1 MDGFVASVQQKITE
15 TEKLF
20 STAEQELLKQKS
32 FEDMA
37 FCSSGLCEN
46 GDFFYFAAVAEGPT
60 ARDRLSEYMQIKEA
74 FDHFAEN
81 IYPQLRDINS
91 CNEQQVVSYVQET
104 LESFRL
110 KLQLLAPF

>member
-1 MDGFVASVQQKITE
+1 MSEFVASVQQMVAQTE
-15 TEKLF
+15 RLF
-20 STAEQELLKQKS
+20 SAAEQELLKQKT

-60 ARDRLSEYMQIKEA
+60 ARERFSEYMQIKES

-81 IYPQLRDINS
+81 LYPQLRDINIR
-91 CNEQQVVSYVQET
+91 NEQQVTAYVHET
-104 LESFRL
+104 LEQFKV
-110 KLQLLAPF
+110 KLQVLAPF